1 MLPTRRWEASAC
13 LSHIR
18 YQGPEDWK
26 PKLMILDDIGLFFF
40 DKWLY
45 TKPSRPVLREWIYP
59 DVPSGKLSH
68 NYGKS
73 PCLMGKSTISMAIF
87 NSKLF
92 VITRGYHF
100 WSLHISAP
108 TFCRM
113 VVQARS
119 LQASTKQL
127 VRCWAKFRAAPV
139 SGVDTWAKGRLARAT
154 DHWVDLICAKKNTP
168 VMLVDTTGIAINQ
181 LIPWDCGCHDV
192 MAQLSWK
199 LSLTSSEL
207 SDIQI
212 STKDISDNA
221 MTYQKCHRW

>member
-26 PKLMILDDIGLFFF
+26 PKLMILDDIGLFFS

-139 SGVDTWAKGRLARAT
+139 SGVDTCAKGRLARAT

-181 LIPWDCGCHDV
+181 LIAWDCGWCHGSVV
-192 MAQLSWK
+192 MK
-199 LSLTSSEL
+199 VV
-207 SDIQI
+207 I
-212 STKDISDNA
+212 
-221 MTYQKCHRW
+221 

>member
-1 MLPTRRWEASAC
+1 
-13 LSHIR
+13 
-18 YQGPEDWK
+18 
-26 PKLMILDDIGLFFF
+26 MILDFFFF

-139 SGVDTWAKGRLARAT
+139 FGSGYMCQGSAGQGDWSLSGSNLRQEKHTS
-154 DHWVDLICAKKNTP
+154 
-168 VMLVDTTGIAINQ
+168 
-181 LIPWDCGCHDV
+181 DV
-192 MAQLSWK
+192 GW
-199 LSLTSSEL
+199 
-207 SDIQI
+207 
-212 STKDISDNA
+212 
-221 MTYQKCHRW
+221 YHRNSN